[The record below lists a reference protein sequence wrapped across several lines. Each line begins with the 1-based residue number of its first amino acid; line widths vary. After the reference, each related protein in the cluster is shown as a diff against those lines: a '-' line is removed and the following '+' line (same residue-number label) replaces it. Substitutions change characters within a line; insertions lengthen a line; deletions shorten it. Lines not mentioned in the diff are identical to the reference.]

1 MLFKEGYEMILHLR
15 TIALALAMAATWS
28 VVARGDDYT
37 AYSKTAESVTGD
49 ISFDD
54 FGIAFANGESLA
66 FSDLLGDH
74 FVVDGQR
81 VPASLYRVEEPADPV
96 LLNGNALCGAGD
108 VSYVASW
115 SAGDGLSTVAVF
127 TGSQPPRS
135 SDEMCASYIFQD

>member
-1 MLFKEGYEMILHLR
+1 MKMRLR
-15 TIALALAMAATWS
+15 TIALALAMSTTWS
-28 VVARGDDYT
+28 FVAYGDDYT

-54 FGIAFANGESLA
+54 FSITFANGESLA

-74 FVVDGQR
+74 FIVDGKR
-81 VPASLYRVEEPADPV
+81 VPASLYRVEEPGDPV

-115 SAGDGLSTVAVF
+115 SAGDGLSAVAVF

-135 SDEMCASYIFQD
+135 SDEMCASYIFED